1 MSYTFCK
8 EITTPLLMPF
18 VRLVFVLLIAGCHS
32 PKIESSRGAALDSS
46 SPRLIR
52 ITREAHYSIS
62 NPGSHFIAEL
72 RGDTPETRRLIDE
85 LWSKH
90 HASFPPNE
98 RLNFGFDA
106 AYTQIEFVHG
116 SERMILGSWHTTERT
131 SPKVFASHT
140 GLTTLGDRTREQ
152 ALADEP
158 ESYLRFRKSFDSIF
172 DTVIKMKT
180 QNKS

>member
-1 MSYTFCK
+1 MS
-8 EITTPLLMPF
+8 F
-18 VRLVFVLLIAGCHS
+18 VRLFFILLIAGCHS
-32 PKIESSRGAALDSS
+32 PEIESSRLAALDSS

-85 LWSKH
+85 LWSRH
-90 HASFPPNE
+90 HASFPPDE
-98 RLNFGFDA
+98 RLNFGPDA
-106 AYTQIEFVHG
+106 AYTKIEFVHG
-116 SERMILGSWHTTERT
+116 SDRLILGSWHTTERT

-140 GLTTLGDRTREQ
+140 GLTTLGGRTREQ

-158 ESYLRFRKSFDSIF
+158 ESYQRFRKSFDSIY
-172 DTVIKMKT
+172 DTVVKMKK
-180 QNKS
+180 QNKP